1 MMKTIG
7 KKAGSLLFWGIL
19 LAAAI
24 FLLNSPS
31 AFAGPA
37 SEGAGAGAGRGPAIS
52 AESSSG
58 TGSAAGQV
66 TVVPAETAQAA
77 SETQAAAVIQA
88 QETAAPE
95 SSKAPENQ
103 TAGAG
108 AAASETAGNTEA
120 GNTET
125 GETEAEAEPEK
136 PVILLT
142 ADVTS
147 CVLTDASNIRV
158 TLTSNGGDP
167 ANLAGTDGNIYLFE
181 LESWQTSAEGLT
193 PLKSA
198 AASGNLSWSIPRSG
212 GRTGDRLYNAFA
224 AGIKTEEGYQ
234 LISNRRYV
242 ENPEILATDTSVQD
256 ESAGK
261 KGLNIELDMMAD
273 ATSLGVRHVAVN
285 IAFHQIRGTGIEY
298 TFRGKTYH
306 FNKGVVEKYDNMVSR
321 YTEKGLT
328 ITAIVM
334 NGWNPSTPNMYLP
347 GTSKQSNRAYYTYH
361 ATTKD
366 GFDELEAMASFLA
379 ERYNGHSGHGLIRNW
394 VIGNEINNQYWNH
407 AGAYSLEDYVNIYQ
421 RAFRVFYTAI
431 KSRNSGD
438 EVMFSID
445 FNWNQPV
452 AYNSE
457 RFFSGRQILDEFNRQ
472 AHLEG
477 NMDWALAYHPYP
489 HPLTDPVFWNDG
501 NDGLT
506 QDASSRVVNF
516 YNLHVLTDY
525 LCQAGFKNSKGQ
537 VRSVFLTEQGFSS
550 TTPSGERCD
559 LQAAAFAY
567 SYYIVDSNPYIKVYI
582 LSRQI
587 DAPEEVVNGLSFGL
601 WYCNMTHMDRIEAYH
616 KKQIYDVFKL
626 IDKPQYTLQAT
637 EFAKP
642 LLGINKWSDVIP
654 GFRWSG
660 KE

>member
-1 MMKTIG
+1 MKSIG
-7 KKAGSLLFWGIL
+7 KKAGSLVFWGIL
-19 LAAAI
+19 LAAAL
-24 FLLNSPS
+24 FLLNPLS

-37 SEGAGAGAGRGPAIS
+37 SDTALKGGGPV
-52 AESSSG
+52 SSQ
-58 TGSAAGQV
+58 TGSGETSASQTGV
-66 TVVPAETAQAA
+66 TVIEVQQESQAPTAPAVIETQAQTAAETAAA
-77 SETQAAAVIQA
+77 ET
-88 QETAAPE
+88 
-95 SSKAPENQ
+95 
-103 TAGAG
+103 
-108 AAASETAGNTEA
+108 AAASETAAE
-120 GNTET
+120 ET
-125 GETEAEAEPEK
+125 QAEEQK

-142 ADVTS
+142 ADITS
-147 CVLTDASNIRV
+147 CRFTDASAIRV

-167 ANLAGTDGNIYLFE
+167 ANLAGTDGKIYLFE
-181 LESWQTSAEGLT
+181 LEPWQTTAEGLS
-193 PLKSA
+193 PVKEA
-198 AASGNLSWSIPRSG
+198 AAAGSLEFTVPRNG
-212 GRTGDRLYNAFA
+212 GRTGDRLYSAFA
-224 AGIKTEEGYQ
+224 AGILTENGYQ

-242 ENPEILATDTSVQD
+242 ENPEILAFDTSVQD
-256 ESAGK
+256 DSNGK

-285 IAFHQIRGTGIEY
+285 IAFHQIRGTGIDYE
-298 TFRGKTYH
+298 FRGKTYH
-306 FNKGVVEKYDNMVSR
+306 FNKFVMEKYDTMISR

-328 ITAIVM
+328 ITAIIM

-347 GTSKQSNRAYYTYH
+347 GMTKQSNRAYYTYH
-361 ATTKD
+361 ATTKE

-379 ERYNGHSGHGLIRNW
+379 ERYSGRTGHGQIRNW

-407 AGAYSLEDYVNIYQ
+407 AGNYSLEDYVNIYQ

-452 AYNSE
+452 AYNEE
-457 RFFSGRQILDEFNRQ
+457 RFFSGKQILDEFNRQ
-472 AHLEG
+472 AKTEG

-525 LCQAGFKNSKGQ
+525 LCQADFKNSKGQ

-550 TTPSGERCD
+550 TTPSGERTD

-601 WYCNMTHMDRIEAYH
+601 WYCNMQHRDRIEAYH
-616 KKQIYDVFKL
+616 KKQIYEVFRL

-642 LLGINKWSDVIP
+642 LIGISKWSDVIP